1 MLNQT
6 EVRSYPLQFAITP
19 QRDRRL
25 PLEQVSPESK
35 RWLVEY
41 ETQEK
46 NIFNYYS
53 IDNEV
58 KFIQTTKDL
67 PPDQQRFYLEEN
79 VVRFLAEFVGKVPYT
94 TVPYSLSSEGFDYA
108 GMNVMDSYKKA
119 AHLGGEREKAETDG
133 FEKIVTEM
141 KTALQT
147 QKDIPASFW
156 ISPPKNCDYGFVFAL
171 VPDTNKRIREYVLRY
186 DEPHTSLTMS
196 NYLMGLLGDTTYQNA
211 DGFLQHPLFFNKN
224 TANET
229 LNIVM
234 STIGIDD
241 LKIKQSK
248 QFEHSI
254 ESTLQSGI
262 DMYIDTITQ
271 ATKTNDNAELITKS
285 KLLLIQ
291 LYKDAQRI
299 QNEIESRTITT
310 NSIDYFETTTPTP
323 LYYSTQLDYAAVLS
337 NMTLDQGPIVAN
349 GGSCPSLQDTDT
361 SPFSQRVPAFTS
373 SFEHLQKLQRGPLES
388 LFKKTE
394 TSFACPL
401 CGTPIPSGQGI
412 TECPNKPACGITK
425 EQYAKMV
432 NAKKCD

>member
-6 EVRSYPLQFAITP
+6 EVRSYPFQFAAIP
-19 QRDRRL
+19 QRDRR
-25 PLEQVSPESK
+25 PSLEQISPESK
-35 RWLVEY
+35 HWLTEY

-58 KFIQTTKDL
+58 TFIQNTKDI
-67 PPDQQRFYLEEN
+67 PPGQQRFYLEEN

-108 GMNVMDSYKKA
+108 GMNVMSSYEKGV
-119 AHLGGEREKAETDG
+119 HFGGEREKAEING

-171 VPDTNKRIREYVLRY
+171 VPDANKRIREYVLRY
-186 DEPHTSLTMS
+186 DEPRTSLVTS
-196 NYLMGLLGDTTYQNA
+196 NYLMNLLGDTTYQNA
-211 DGFLQHPLFFNKN
+211 DEFLRHPLFFNRN
-224 TANET
+224 TADEI
-229 LNIVM
+229 LDIVM

-241 LKIKQSK
+241 SKIKQSK
-248 QFEHSI
+248 QFEHSTK
-254 ESTLQSGI
+254 STLQSGI
-262 DMYIDTITQ
+262 DMYVDTITQ
-271 ATKTNDNAELITKS
+271 ATQTSDNTDLIIRS
-285 KLLLIQ
+285 KLILIQ

-299 QNEIESRTITT
+299 QNEIESQTITT
-310 NSIDYFETTTPTP
+310 NSADYYETVTPIP
-323 LYYSTQLDYAAVLS
+323 LYHSTQLDYAAVLA
-337 NMTLDQGPIVAN
+337 NITLDQGPIVAN
-349 GGSCPSLQDTDT
+349 GGSCPSLQDTEN
-361 SPFSQRVPAFTS
+361 PFDQNAQIFSS
-373 SFEHLQKLQRGPLES
+373 SFDHLQKLQKGPLES
-388 LFKKTE
+388 FFKKTE

-432 NAKKCD
+432 NTKKCD